1 VETSTFLDYVLQHRR
16 IRMKLRIKRMALPFL
31 VCTAV
36 LAMMLAMTISAGASA
51 ETGDLAAGETA
62 ASEDVNWRLDETVSL
77 DNGQTPTI
85 AVGGSTTPFG
95 ANLTPWVILAA
106 FGGLVLIGA
115 GFLWRRKVAS

>member
-1 VETSTFLDYVLQHRR
+1 
-16 IRMKLRIKRMALPFL
+16 MKLRIKRMALPFL

-85 AVGGSTTPFG
+85 VVGGSTTPFG

-115 GFLWRRKVAS
+115 GFLWRRKVTS